1 MDQVLSDVTSQKVR
15 EVLDK
20 ARKEVAFEL
29 VTNTAL
35 FSVSEDTPARGSVNI
50 DLGRSQRFAPAD
62 SLELGKSP
70 KTPPVKLASQEAY
83 TYQAQKE
90 SGNAL
95 EFDLTELGPRNTVKF
110 KPAQGI
116 ELQAPEDS
124 RNQVSAIPEFPTQEE
139 ADDNEL

>member
-1 MDQVLSDVTSQKVR
+1 MTSQKVR

-70 KTPPVKLASQEAY
+70 KTPPVKLAS
-83 TYQAQKE
+83 
-90 SGNAL
+90 
-95 EFDLTELGPRNTVKF
+95 
-110 KPAQGI
+110 
-116 ELQAPEDS
+116 
-124 RNQVSAIPEFPTQEE
+124 
-139 ADDNEL
+139 